1 MAEPLK
7 VMLVEDDIALRDIYQ
22 TRLGAEGFDV
32 SVVADGEEALTEAL
46 RVRPHLILLDLM
58 MPKINGFDVLD
69 ILKKTGETKD
79 TKVIVLSALS
89 DENSQARAKELG
101 ADEYVVKS
109 QVSLSDVVDKIHRHL
124 AHI

>member
-22 TRLGAEGFDV
+22 TRLTAEGFEV

-46 RVRPHLILLDLM
+46 RIRPHLILLDLM

-89 DENSQARAKELG
+89 DDNSQARAKELG
-101 ADEYVVKS
+101 ADEYIVKS
-109 QVSLSDVVDKIHRHL
+109 QTSLSDVVDKIHRHL